1 MFKRKPA
8 TILITYSLVLC
19 STLSLTACSPR
30 DISYFFKS
38 PAEKQA
44 ILHKSPAFWD
54 DTAKVEDSSNLS
66 ILHNVAFEGHPYND
80 IRQFGDNILMVGQG
94 SYNNSIIEAE
104 GQSVEYSFDVY
115 NPWSNKITA
124 SLAHD
129 KTDCDDYLIKG
140 DKLWLINSSAK
151 RATIYDKDLKEIKT
165 CKYNPEDYEGNG
177 DSDDDNV
184 PNPGNYYD
192 AMQIATSDDGKY
204 ALVSGVTP
212 DTYKYVVSKVK
223 LKDNSVVSTFEGQS
237 CSLSRV
243 DSHGFVVETDA
254 SNNVWSYH
262 SSDGKDTFFALPNV
276 VDMSLAKD
284 GDMLIRC
291 QKLSSGNDTNDT
303 DAEAAGSDTISCYK
317 YSPDTGVTSSFS
329 FNPDARYAD
338 AQSTG
343 SPSDADTQT
352 YYSANSVYLAD
363 VGCMMILLYTAQC
376 NPEILVWSLDKDH
389 NDTQASI
396 TSYSD
401 SDSLFQALRD
411 AGTYVSPYDTANI
424 GEGTDENE
432 EALKEAGIDSDSDR
446 YGDEITLIPDVS
458 AYDWGDLSEIN
469 AHATRL
475 EQKYGISIYLGPEV
489 PKKIDYYKIKQTLKV
504 KTLSDALN
512 ALEQVLA
519 CFPDDFFK
527 QLDYGGTKGLR
538 IYLSG
543 NITAENSD
551 MINDPSGFVNIINNY
566 NVMVLNCS
574 YSWDFSYTVSHE
586 ISHLIDQR
594 LAFIHT
600 YNDKSEFSEEK
611 WNSFN
616 PDSFSYDDTYAN
628 YNPDD
633 SSNHISGYFIDSYGM
648 TFATEDRSEIFG
660 TAIDDYINGIYDD
673 ARFTD
678 DSPIRNKLDYYSRC
692 IRDGFDT
699 KDWPDTMAWET
710 VLTAPNAQA
719 D

>member
-19 STLSLTACSPR
+19 SALSLTACSPR

-54 DTAKVEDSSNLS
+54 DTAKVEGSSNLS

-124 SLAHD
+124 SLDHD

-212 DTYKYVVSKVK
+212 DTYKYVVSNVK

-291 QKLSSGNDTNDT
+291 QKLPSGNDTDG
-303 DAEAAGSDTISCYK
+303 EAAGSDTISCYK

-329 FNPDARYAD
+329 FNPEARYAD

-343 SPSDADTQT
+343 SPSDADTQI

-363 VGCMMILLYTAQC
+363 AGCMMILLYTAQC
-376 NPEILVWSLDKDH
+376 NPEILVWSLDKGH

-396 TSYSD
+396 MSYND

-411 AGTYVSPYDTANI
+411 TGTYVSPYDTANI
-424 GEGTDENE
+424 DEVTDENE

-574 YSWDFSYTVSHE
+574 YSWDFSYTVGHE

-594 LAFIHT
+594 LTFIHT

-616 PDSFSYDDTYAN
+616 PDSFSYDDSYAN

-699 KDWPDTMAWET
+699 KDWPDTMAWES
-710 VLTAPNAQA
+710 VLTDTGAQA

>member
-19 STLSLTACSPR
+19 SALSLTACSPR

-129 KTDCDDYLIKG
+129 KTNCDDYLIKG

-212 DTYKYVVSKVK
+212 DTYKYVVSNVK

-291 QKLSSGNDTNDT
+291 QKLPSGNDTDG
-303 DAEAAGSDTISCYK
+303 EAAGSDTISCYK

-329 FNPDARYAD
+329 FNPEARYAD

-343 SPSDADTQT
+343 SPSDADTQI

-363 VGCMMILLYTAQC
+363 AGCMMILLYTAQC
-376 NPEILVWSLDKDH
+376 NPEILVWSLDKGH

-396 TSYSD
+396 MSYND

-411 AGTYVSPYDTANI
+411 TGTYVSPYDTANI
-424 GEGTDENE
+424 DEVTDENE

-574 YSWDFSYTVSHE
+574 YSWDFSYTVGHE

-594 LAFIHT
+594 LTFIHT

-616 PDSFSYDDTYAN
+616 PDSFSYDDSYAN

-699 KDWPDTMAWET
+699 KDWPDTMAWES
-710 VLTAPNAQA
+710 VLTDTGAQA

>member
-19 STLSLTACSPR
+19 SALSLTACSPR

-54 DTAKVEDSSNLS
+54 DTAKVDGSSNLS

-177 DSDDDNV
+177 DPDDDDV

-212 DTYKYVVSKVK
+212 DTYKYVVSNVK

-237 CSLSRV
+237 YSLSRV

-262 SSDGKDTFFALPNV
+262 SSDGEDSFFALPDV

-291 QKLSSGNDTNDT
+291 QKLPSGNDTDG
-303 DAEAAGSDTISCYK
+303 EAAGSDTISCYK
-317 YSPDTGVTSSFS
+317 YSPGTGVTSSFS
-329 FNPDARYAD
+329 FNPKARYAD
-338 AQSTG
+338 AQSTD

-363 VGCMMILLYTAQC
+363 AGCMMILLYTAQC
-376 NPEILVWSLDKDH
+376 NPEILVWSLDKGH
-389 NDTQASI
+389 NDTQTSI

-401 SDSLFQALRD
+401 SDSLFQTLRD
-411 AGTYVSPYDTANI
+411 AGTYVSPYDTSSI
-424 GEGTDENE
+424 DECTDENE
-432 EALKEAGIDSDSDR
+432 EALKEAGIDSDSVR

-527 QLDYGGTKGLR
+527 QLDYGDTKGLR

-566 NVMVLNCS
+566 NVMVLNCN
-574 YSWDFSYTVSHE
+574 YSWDFSYTVGHE

-600 YNDKSEFSEEK
+600 YNDESEFSEEK

-616 PDSFSYDDTYAN
+616 PDSFSYDDSYAN
-628 YNPDD
+628 YDPDD

-660 TAIDDYINGIYDD
+660 TAVDDYINGIYDD

-692 IRDGFDT
+692 IRDGFNT
-699 KDWPDTMAWET
+699 KGWPDTMAWET

>member
-19 STLSLTACSPR
+19 SAFSLTACSPR

-151 RATIYDKDLKEIKT
+151 RAIIYDKDLKEIKT

-192 AMQIATSDDGKY
+192 AMQIATSDDGKN

-212 DTYKYVVSKVK
+212 DTYKYVISNVK

-237 CSLSRV
+237 YSLSRV

-284 GDMLIRC
+284 GDILIRC

-303 DAEAAGSDTISCYK
+303 DGEAAGSDTISCYK
-317 YSPDTGVTSSFS
+317 YSPGTGVTSSFS
-329 FNPDARYAD
+329 FNPDAN
-338 AQSTG
+338 
-343 SPSDADTQT
+343 TQT

-363 VGCMMILLYTAQC
+363 AGCMMILLYTAQC
-376 NPEILVWSLDKDH
+376 NPEILVWSLDKGH

-424 GEGTDENE
+424 DEGTDENE
-432 EALKEAGIDSDSDR
+432 EALKEAGIDSGSDR

-574 YSWDFSYTVSHE
+574 YSWDFSYTVGHE

-692 IRDGFDT
+692 IRDGFNT
-699 KDWPDTMAWET
+699 KSWPDTMAWET

>member
-19 STLSLTACSPR
+19 SALSLTACSPR

-54 DTAKVEDSSNLS
+54 DTAKVEDGSNLS

-129 KTDCDDYLIKG
+129 KTNCDDYLIKG

-212 DTYKYVVSKVK
+212 DTYKYVVSNVK

-291 QKLSSGNDTNDT
+291 QKLPSGNDTDG
-303 DAEAAGSDTISCYK
+303 EAAGSDTISCYK

-329 FNPDARYAD
+329 FNPEARYAD

-343 SPSDADTQT
+343 SPSDADTQI

-363 VGCMMILLYTAQC
+363 AGCMMILLYTAQC
-376 NPEILVWSLDKDH
+376 NPEILVWSLDKGH

-396 TSYSD
+396 MSYND

-411 AGTYVSPYDTANI
+411 TGTYVSPYDTANI
-424 GEGTDENE
+424 DEVTDENE

-574 YSWDFSYTVSHE
+574 YSWDFSYTVGHE

-594 LAFIHT
+594 LTFIHT

-616 PDSFSYDDTYAN
+616 PDSFSYDDSYAN

-699 KDWPDTMAWET
+699 KDWPDTMAWES
-710 VLTAPNAQA
+710 VLTDTGAQA

>member
-19 STLSLTACSPR
+19 SALSLTACSPR

-140 DKLWLINSSAK
+140 DKLWLINSSSK

-192 AMQIATSDDGKY
+192 AMQIATSDDEKY

-212 DTYKYVVSKVK
+212 DTYKYVVSNVK

-291 QKLSSGNDTNDT
+291 QKLPSGNDTNDT
-303 DAEAAGSDTISCYK
+303 DGEAAGSDTISCYK

-329 FNPDARYAD
+329 FNPEARYAD

-363 VGCMMILLYTAQC
+363 AGCMMILLYTAQC
-376 NPEILVWSLDKDH
+376 NPEILVWSLDKGH

-424 GEGTDENE
+424 DEGTDENE

-527 QLDYGGTKGLR
+527 QLDYGDTKGLR

-600 YNDKSEFSEEK
+600 YNDNSEFSEEK

-616 PDSFSYDDTYAN
+616 PDSFSYDDSYTN

-699 KDWPDTMAWET
+699 KGWPDTMAWES
-710 VLTAPNAQA
+710 VLTDTGAQA

>member
-19 STLSLTACSPR
+19 SVLSLTACSPR

-38 PAEKQA
+38 PADKQA

-54 DTAKVEDSSNLS
+54 DTAKVEGSSNLS

-165 CKYNPEDYEGNG
+165 CKYNPEDY

-212 DTYKYVVSKVK
+212 DTYKYVVSNVE

-237 CSLSRV
+237 YSLSRV

-262 SSDGKDTFFALPNV
+262 SSDGEDTFFSLPDV

-291 QKLSSGNDTNDT
+291 QKLSSGNDDNDTNDT
-303 DAEAAGSDTISCYK
+303 DGKAAGSDTISCYK
-317 YSPDTGVTSSFS
+317 YSPGTGVTSSFS
-329 FNPDARYAD
+329 FNPEARYAD
-338 AQSTG
+338 AQSTD
-343 SPSDADTQT
+343 SPSDAYTQT

-363 VGCMMILLYTAQC
+363 AGCMMILLYTAQC
-376 NPEILVWSLDKDH
+376 NPEILVWSLDKGH

-401 SDSLFQALRD
+401 SDSLLQALRD

-424 GEGTDENE
+424 DEGTDENE

-458 AYDWGDLSEIN
+458 AYDWGELSEIN

-489 PKKIDYYKIKQTLKV
+489 PKKIDYYQIKQTLKV

-527 QLDYGGTKGLR
+527 QLNYGDTKGLR

-566 NVMVLNCS
+566 NVMVLNCN
-574 YSWDFSYTVSHE
+574 YSWDFSYTVGHE

-600 YNDKSEFSEEK
+600 YNDESEFSEEK

-616 PDSFSYDDTYAN
+616 PDSFSYDDSYAN

-633 SSNHISGYFIDSYGM
+633 PSNHISGYFIDSYGM

-692 IRDGFDT
+692 IRDGFNT
-699 KDWPDTMAWET
+699 KGWPDTMAWET
-710 VLTAPNAQA
+710 VLTATGAQA

>member
-19 STLSLTACSPR
+19 SVLSLTACSPR

-212 DTYKYVVSKVK
+212 DTYKYVISNVN

-237 CSLSRV
+237 YSLSRV

-291 QKLSSGNDTNDT
+291 QKLSSGNDTNDA
-303 DAEAAGSDTISCYK
+303 DGEAAGSDTISCYK
-317 YSPDTGVTSSFS
+317 YSPGTGVTSSFS
-329 FNPDARYAD
+329 FNPDAN
-338 AQSTG
+338 
-343 SPSDADTQT
+343 TQT

-363 VGCMMILLYTAQC
+363 AGCMMILLYTAQC
-376 NPEILVWSLDKDH
+376 NPEILVWSLDKGH

-424 GEGTDENE
+424 DEGTDENE

-519 CFPDDFFK
+519 CFPDDFFN

-538 IYLSG
+538 IYLCG

-574 YSWDFSYTVSHE
+574 YSWDFSYTVGHE

-692 IRDGFDT
+692 IRDGFNT
-699 KDWPDTMAWET
+699 KGWPDTMAWET

>member
-19 STLSLTACSPR
+19 SALSLTACSPR

-54 DTAKVEDSSNLS
+54 DTAKVEGSSNLS

-177 DSDDDNV
+177 DPDDDDV

-212 DTYKYVVSKVK
+212 DTYKYVVSNVK

-237 CSLSRV
+237 YSLSRV

-262 SSDGKDTFFALPNV
+262 SSDGEDSFFALPDV

-291 QKLSSGNDTNDT
+291 QKLPSGNDTDG
-303 DAEAAGSDTISCYK
+303 EAAGSDTISCYK
-317 YSPDTGVTSSFS
+317 YSPGTGVTSSFS
-329 FNPDARYAD
+329 FNPKARYAD
-338 AQSTG
+338 AQSTD

-363 VGCMMILLYTAQC
+363 AGCMMILLYTAQC
-376 NPEILVWSLDKDH
+376 NPEILVWSLDKGH
-389 NDTQASI
+389 NDTQTSI

-401 SDSLFQALRD
+401 SDSLFQTLRD
-411 AGTYVSPYDTANI
+411 AGTYVSPYDTSSI
-424 GEGTDENE
+424 DECTDENE
-432 EALKEAGIDSDSDR
+432 EALKEAGIDSDSVR

-527 QLDYGGTKGLR
+527 QLDYGDTKGLR

-566 NVMVLNCS
+566 NVMVLNCN
-574 YSWDFSYTVSHE
+574 YSWDFSYTVGHE

-600 YNDKSEFSEEK
+600 YNDESEFSEEK

-616 PDSFSYDDTYAN
+616 PDSFSYDDSYAN
-628 YNPDD
+628 YDPDD
-633 SSNHISGYFIDSYGM
+633 SSSHISGYFIDSYGM

-660 TAIDDYINGIYDD
+660 TAVDDYINGIYDD

-678 DSPIRNKLDYYSRC
+678 DSPIRNMLDYYSRC
-692 IRDGFDT
+692 IRDGFNT
-699 KDWPDTMAWET
+699 KGWPDTMAWET

>member
-19 STLSLTACSPR
+19 SALSLTACSPR

-129 KTDCDDYLIKG
+129 KTNCDDYLIKG

-212 DTYKYVVSKVK
+212 DTYKYVVSNVK

-291 QKLSSGNDTNDT
+291 QKLPSGNDTDG
-303 DAEAAGSDTISCYK
+303 EAAGSDTISCYK

-329 FNPDARYAD
+329 FNPEARYAD

-343 SPSDADTQT
+343 SPSDADTQI

-363 VGCMMILLYTAQC
+363 AGCMMILLYTAQC
-376 NPEILVWSLDKDH
+376 NPEILVWSLDKGH

-396 TSYSD
+396 MSYND

-411 AGTYVSPYDTANI
+411 TGTYVSPYDTANI
-424 GEGTDENE
+424 DEVTDENE

-574 YSWDFSYTVSHE
+574 YSWDFSYTVGHE

-594 LAFIHT
+594 LTFIHT

-616 PDSFSYDDTYAN
+616 PDSFSYDDSYAN

-699 KDWPDTMAWET
+699 KDWPDTMAWES
-710 VLTAPNAQA
+710 VLTATGAQA

>member
-19 STLSLTACSPR
+19 SALSLTACSPR

-54 DTAKVEDSSNLS
+54 DTAKVDGSSNLS

-80 IRQFGDNILMVGQG
+80 IGQFGDNILMVGQG

-177 DSDDDNV
+177 DPDDDDV

-212 DTYKYVVSKVK
+212 DTYKYVVSNVK

-237 CSLSRV
+237 YSLSRV

-262 SSDGKDTFFALPNV
+262 SSDGEDSFFALPDV

-291 QKLSSGNDTNDT
+291 QKLPSGNDTDG
-303 DAEAAGSDTISCYK
+303 EAAGSDTISCYK
-317 YSPDTGVTSSFS
+317 YSPGTGVTSSFS
-329 FNPDARYAD
+329 FNPKARYAD
-338 AQSTG
+338 AQSTD

-363 VGCMMILLYTAQC
+363 AGCMMILLYTAQC
-376 NPEILVWSLDKDH
+376 NPEILVWSLDKGH
-389 NDTQASI
+389 NDTQTSI

-401 SDSLFQALRD
+401 SDSLFQTLRD
-411 AGTYVSPYDTANI
+411 AGTYVSPYDTSSI
-424 GEGTDENE
+424 DECTDENE
-432 EALKEAGIDSDSDR
+432 EALKEAGIDSDSVR

-527 QLDYGGTKGLR
+527 QLDYGDTKGLR

-566 NVMVLNCS
+566 NVMVLNCN
-574 YSWDFSYTVSHE
+574 YSWDFSYTVGHE

-600 YNDKSEFSEEK
+600 YNDESEFSEEK

-616 PDSFSYDDTYAN
+616 PDSFSYDDSYAN
-628 YNPDD
+628 YDPDD

-660 TAIDDYINGIYDD
+660 TAVDDYINGIYDD

-692 IRDGFDT
+692 IRDGFNT
-699 KDWPDTMAWET
+699 KGWPDTMAWET

>member
-19 STLSLTACSPR
+19 SALSLTACSPR

-54 DTAKVEDSSNLS
+54 DTAKVDGSSNLS

-124 SLAHD
+124 SLDHD

-212 DTYKYVVSKVK
+212 DTYKYVVSNVK

-237 CSLSRV
+237 CSLSCV

-291 QKLSSGNDTNDT
+291 QKLPSGNDTDG
-303 DAEAAGSDTISCYK
+303 EAAGSNTISCYK
-317 YSPDTGVTSSFS
+317 YSPGTGVTSSFS
-329 FNPDARYAD
+329 FDPEARYAD

-363 VGCMMILLYTAQC
+363 AGCMMILLYTAQC
-376 NPEILVWSLDKDH
+376 NPEILVWSLDKGH

-401 SDSLFQALRD
+401 NDSLFQALRD

-424 GEGTDENE
+424 DEGTDENK

-527 QLDYGGTKGLR
+527 QLDYGDTKGLR

-692 IRDGFDT
+692 IRDGFNT

>member
-19 STLSLTACSPR
+19 SALSLTACSPQ

-291 QKLSSGNDTNDT
+291 QKLSSGNDTDG
-303 DAEAAGSDTISCYK
+303 EAAGSDTISCYK

-329 FNPDARYAD
+329 FNPEARYAD

-363 VGCMMILLYTAQC
+363 AGCMMILLYTAQC

-424 GEGTDENE
+424 DEGTDENE
-432 EALKEAGIDSDSDR
+432 EALKEARIDSDSDR

-527 QLDYGGTKGLR
+527 QLDYGDTKGLR

-692 IRDGFDT
+692 IRDGFNT
-699 KDWPDTMAWET
+699 KGWPDTMAWET

-719 D
+719 Y

>member
-19 STLSLTACSPR
+19 SALSLTACSPR

-212 DTYKYVVSKVK
+212 DTYKYVVSNVK

-291 QKLSSGNDTNDT
+291 QKLPSGNDTDG
-303 DAEAAGSDTISCYK
+303 EAAGSDTISCYK

-329 FNPDARYAD
+329 FNPEARYAD

-343 SPSDADTQT
+343 SPSDADTQI

-363 VGCMMILLYTAQC
+363 AGCMMILLYTAQC
-376 NPEILVWSLDKDH
+376 NPEILVWSLDKGH

-396 TSYSD
+396 MSYND

-411 AGTYVSPYDTANI
+411 TGTYVSPYDTANI
-424 GEGTDENE
+424 DEVTDENE

-574 YSWDFSYTVSHE
+574 YSWDFSYTVGHE

-616 PDSFSYDDTYAN
+616 PDNFSYDDTYAN

-692 IRDGFDT
+692 IRDGFNT
-699 KDWPDTMAWET
+699 KAWPDTMAWEA

-719 D
+719 Y

>member
-19 STLSLTACSPR
+19 SALSLTACSPR

-54 DTAKVEDSSNLS
+54 DTAKVEGSSNLS

-177 DSDDDNV
+177 DPDDDDV

-212 DTYKYVVSKVK
+212 DTYKYVVSNVK

-237 CSLSRV
+237 YSLSRV

-262 SSDGKDTFFALPNV
+262 SSDGEDSFFALPDV

-291 QKLSSGNDTNDT
+291 QKLPSGNDTDG
-303 DAEAAGSDTISCYK
+303 EAAGSDTISCYK
-317 YSPDTGVTSSFS
+317 YSPGTGVTSSFS
-329 FNPDARYAD
+329 FNPKARYAD
-338 AQSTG
+338 AQSTD

-363 VGCMMILLYTAQC
+363 AGCMMILLYTAQC
-376 NPEILVWSLDKDH
+376 NPEILVWSLDKGH
-389 NDTQASI
+389 NDTQTSI

-401 SDSLFQALRD
+401 SDSLFQTLRD
-411 AGTYVSPYDTANI
+411 AGTYVSPYDTSSI
-424 GEGTDENE
+424 DECTDENE
-432 EALKEAGIDSDSDR
+432 EALKEAGIDSDSVR

-527 QLDYGGTKGLR
+527 QLDYGDTKGLR

-566 NVMVLNCS
+566 NVMVLNCN
-574 YSWDFSYTVSHE
+574 YSWDFSYTVGHE

-600 YNDKSEFSEEK
+600 YNDESEFSEEK

-616 PDSFSYDDTYAN
+616 PDSFSYDDSYAN
-628 YNPDD
+628 YDPDD
-633 SSNHISGYFIDSYGM
+633 SSSHISGYFIDSYGM

-660 TAIDDYINGIYDD
+660 TAVDDYINGIYDD

-692 IRDGFDT
+692 IRDGFNT
-699 KDWPDTMAWET
+699 KGWPDTMAWET